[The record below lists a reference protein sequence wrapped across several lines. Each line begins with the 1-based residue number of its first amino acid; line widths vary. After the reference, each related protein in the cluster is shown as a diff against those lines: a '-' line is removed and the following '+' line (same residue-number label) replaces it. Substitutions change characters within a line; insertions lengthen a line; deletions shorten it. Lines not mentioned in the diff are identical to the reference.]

1 MHQLTGS
8 SGSNVQV
15 ALALIAILLEF
26 RHAISWAMPP
36 NLLRLLKPAL
46 SYRLEDCF
54 TYVYV
59 RYVQYYLK
67 TTRNHNATIRVMTGA
82 NQPRD
87 REAGVLY

>member
-67 TTRNHNATIRVMTGA
+67 MTRNATIRVMTRA

-87 REAGVLY
+87 KEAGVLY